1 MRESA
6 SVLEG
11 VRVVDLS
18 QALAGP
24 YCTMLLGDLGADV
37 IKVERPTIGDMSRG
51 WGPPFLDGESAY
63 FLCTNRNK
71 RGITLNLATQKGQ
84 EIIHRL
90 LGRADVLVTS
100 LHKIESLQRLRLDH
114 ELLHGLNPRLIY
126 CSITG
131 YGHTGPMA
139 GRGGYDVVAQG
150 EAGLMSLTGEPEGG
164 PMRYPIPL
172 ADLTTGIYS
181 VIGIL
186 AALLVRERTGKG
198 QYLDMALL
206 DSQASWLTNVAAA
219 YFATGKRPQRLG
231 NVHPNIV
238 PYQPLRAKDKYII
251 VAVGSER
258 LWERFCHLLGVEETI
273 MSDPRFATNRER
285 IEHREELIPLLQ
297 EIIRSREADYWL
309 ERFTE
314 VDIPCGPINFV
325 DETLTDP
332 QLLARGMI
340 VELERPLIG
349 IVRSVGN
356 PVHLS
361 QTPVS
366 YRRPP
371 PLLGEHTV
379 EILSSLGYSQEEIRA
394 LGAEGV
400 I

>member
-1 MRESA
+1 MRELN
-6 SVLEG
+6 SVLED

-37 IKVERPTIGDMSRG
+37 IKVERPKSGDMARG

-71 RGITLNLATQKGQ
+71 RGMTLNLATQKGQ

-90 LGRADVLVTS
+90 LERADIFVTS
-100 LHKIESLQRLRLDH
+100 LHKIESLQRFYLDY
-114 ELLHGLNPRLIY
+114 ETVHGLSPGLIY

-150 EAGLMSLTGEPEGG
+150 EAGLMSLTGEPEGD

-172 ADLTTGIYS
+172 ADLTTGVYS
-181 VIGIL
+181 VVGIL
-186 AALLVRERTGKG
+186 AALLVRERTGNG

-206 DSQASWLTNVAAA
+206 DSQASWLTNVAGA

-251 VAVGSER
+251 LAVGSER
-258 LWERFCHLLGVEETI
+258 LWQRFCHLLGVEKTI
-273 MSDPRFATNRER
+273 MSDPRFVTNKER

-297 EIIRSREADYWL
+297 EIIQSQEADYWL

-314 VDIPCGPINFV
+314 ADIPCGPINFV

-332 QLLARGMI
+332 QLLDRGMI
-340 VELERPLIG
+340 VELEHLLIG
-349 IVRSVGN
+349 MVRSIGN

-366 YRRPP
+366 YRRSP
-371 PLLGEHTV
+371 PLLGEHNV

-394 LGAEGV
+394 LEAEGV

>member
-1 MRESA
+1 M
-6 SVLEG
+6 EG

-37 IKVERPTIGDMSRG
+37 IKVERPQIGDMSRG
-51 WGPPFLDGESAY
+51 WGPPFLDGESSY

-71 RGITLNLATQKGQ
+71 RGMTLNLGTQKGREVIQ
-84 EIIHRL
+84 RL
-90 LGRADVLVTS
+90 LEGVDVLVIS
-100 LHKIESLQRLRLDH
+100 LHKIESLQRFSLDY
-114 ELLHGLNPRLIY
+114 ETVQRLNPRLIY

-139 GRGGYDVVAQG
+139 GRGGYDVVTQG
-150 EAGLMSLTGEPEGG
+150 EAGLMSLTGEPEAG

-172 ADLTTGIYS
+172 ADLTTGVYS
-181 VIGIL
+181 ALGIL
-186 AALLVRERTGKG
+186 GALLVRERTGNG
-198 QYLDMALL
+198 QCLDMALL
-206 DSQASWLTNVAAA
+206 DSQASWLTNVAGA
-219 YFATGKRPQRLG
+219 YFATAKRPQRLG

-238 PYQPLRAKDKYII
+238 PYQPLQAKDKYII

-258 LWERFCHLLGVEETI
+258 LWERFCRLLGLEKTV
-273 MSDPRFATNRER
+273 MRDPRFATNKER
-285 IEHREELIPLLQ
+285 IEHREELIPMLE
-297 EIIRSREADYWL
+297 EIIQSQEADYWL

-314 VDIPCGPINFV
+314 ADIPCGPINFV
-325 DETLTDP
+325 DETLTDQ

-340 VELERPLIG
+340 VELEHPLVG
-349 IVRSVGN
+349 VVRSVGN

-371 PLLGEHTV
+371 PLLGEHNV
-379 EILSSLGYSQEEIRA
+379 EILSSLGYSREEIGA
-394 LGAEGV
+394 LEAEGV
-400 I
+400 T

>member
-1 MRESA
+1 MTERT

-24 YCTMLLGDLGADV
+24 YCTMLLGDLGAHV
-37 IKVERPTIGDMSRG
+37 IKVERPQVGDMSRG
-51 WGPPFLDGESAY
+51 WGPPFLEGESAY

-71 RGITLNLATQKGQ
+71 RGMTLNLATQRGQ

-90 LGRADVLVTS
+90 LERADVLVTS
-100 LHKIESLQRLRLDH
+100 LHKIESLQRFSLDYERVH
-114 ELLHGLNPRLIY
+114 RLNPRLIY

-139 GRGGYDVVAQG
+139 GRGSYDVVTQG
-150 EAGLMSLTGEPEGG
+150 EAGLMSLTGEPKGS

-172 ADLTTGIYS
+172 ADLTTGVYS
-181 VIGIL
+181 ALGIL
-186 AALLVRERTGKG
+186 AALLVRERTGNG
-198 QYLDMALL
+198 QHLDMALL
-206 DSQASWLTNVAAA
+206 DSQASWLANVGGS

-231 NVHPNIV
+231 NVHPSIV
-238 PYQPLRAKDKYII
+238 PYQPLRAKDKHII

-258 LWERFCHLLGVEETI
+258 LWGRFCSLLGLEKTI
-273 MSDPRFATNRER
+273 LGDPRFATNKER
-285 IEHREELIPLLQ
+285 IEHREELIPLLE
-297 EIIRSREADYWL
+297 EIIQAQDADHWL

-314 VDIPCGPINFV
+314 AEIPCGPINFV
-325 DETLTDP
+325 DQTLTDP
-332 QLLARGMI
+332 QLLSRGMI
-340 VELERPLIG
+340 VELEHPLVG
-349 IVRSVGN
+349 VVRSVGN

-371 PLLGEHTV
+371 PLLGEHNV
-379 EILSSLGYSQEEIRA
+379 EILSSLGYSRAEIGA
-394 LGAEGV
+394 LESERV

>member
-1 MRESA
+1 MRDLT
-6 SVLEG
+6 SVLKG

-37 IKVERPTIGDMSRG
+37 IKVERPQIGDMSRG
-51 WGPPFLDGESAY
+51 WGPPFLDGESTY

-71 RGITLNLATQKGQ
+71 RGMTLNLTAEKGQ

-90 LGRADVLVTS
+90 LARVDVLVIS
-100 LHKIESLQRLRLDH
+100 LHKMESLRRFSLDYATVH
-114 ELLHGLNPRLIY
+114 RLNPRLIY

-139 GRGGYDVVAQG
+139 GRGGYDVVTQG

-181 VIGIL
+181 ALGIL
-186 AALLVRERTGKG
+186 AALLVRERTGNG
-198 QYLDMALL
+198 QHLDMALL
-206 DSQASWLTNVAAA
+206 DSQTSWLTNVAGA
-219 YFATGKRPQRLG
+219 YFATGKRPRRLG

-238 PYQPLRAKDKYII
+238 PYQPLQAKDKHII

-258 LWERFCHLLGVEETI
+258 LWERFCSLLGLEKTI
-273 MSDPRFATNRER
+273 MSDPRFATNKER
-285 IEHREELIPLLQ
+285 IEHREELIPLL
-297 EIIRSREADYWL
+297 EDIIQSQEADYWL

-314 VDIPCGPINFV
+314 ADIPCGPINFV
-325 DETLTDP
+325 DETLTEP

-340 VELERPLIG
+340 VELEHPLAG
-349 IVRSVGN
+349 VVRSLGN

-371 PLLGEHTV
+371 PVLGEHSV
-379 EILSSLGYSQEEIRA
+379 EILSSLGYGREEIEA
-394 LGAEGV
+394 LETDGV
-400 I
+400 T

>member
-1 MRESA
+1 MREPT

-11 VRVVDLS
+11 TLVVDLS

-37 IKVERPTIGDMSRG
+37 IKVERPQVGDMSRG
-51 WGPPFLDGESAY
+51 WGPPFLDGESSY

-71 RGITLNLATQKGQ
+71 RGITLNLTTEKGR
-84 EIIHRL
+84 EVVRRL
-90 LGRADVLVTS
+90 LEKSDVLVIS
-100 LHKIESLQRLRLDH
+100 LHKIESLRRFSLDYETLRR
-114 ELLHGLNPRLIY
+114 LNPRLIY

-139 GRGGYDVVAQG
+139 GRGGYDVVTQG

-172 ADLTTGIYS
+172 ADLTTGVYS
-181 VIGIL
+181 ALGIL
-186 AALLVRERTGKG
+186 AALLVRERTGNG
-198 QYLDMALL
+198 QDLDMALL
-206 DSQASWLTNVAAA
+206 DSQASWLSNVAGA

-238 PYQPLRAKDKYII
+238 PYQPLRAKDKHII
-251 VAVGSER
+251 VAVGSEV
-258 LWERFCHLLGVEETI
+258 LWERFCSLLGLEETI
-273 MSDPRFATNRER
+273 MKDPRFATNKER
-285 IEHREELIPLLQ
+285 IEHREDLIPLLE
-297 EIIRSREADYWL
+297 EIIQSQEADHWL

-314 VDIPCGPINFV
+314 ADIPCGPINFV
-325 DETLTDP
+325 DETLTAP
-332 QLLARGMI
+332 QLIARGMI
-340 VELERPLIG
+340 VELEHPLVG
-349 IVRSVGN
+349 VVRSLGN

-371 PLLGEHTV
+371 PLLGEHNQEV
-379 EILSSLGYSQEEIRA
+379 LSSLGYSPEEIGA
-394 LGAEGV
+394 LEAEGV
-400 I
+400 V

>member
-1 MRESA
+1 
-6 SVLEG
+6 
-11 VRVVDLS
+11 
-18 QALAGP
+18 
-24 YCTMLLGDLGADV
+24 MLLGDLGADV
-37 IKVERPTIGDMSRG
+37 IKVERPKIGDMSRG

-71 RGITLNLATQKGQ
+71 RGMTLNLATQKGQ

-90 LGRADVLVTS
+90 LERADIFVTS
-100 LHKIESLQRLRLDH
+100 LHKVESLRRFCLDYETVH
-114 ELLHGLNPRLIY
+114 RLNPRLIY

-150 EAGLMSLTGEPEGG
+150 EAGLMSLTGEPEGD

-172 ADLTTGIYS
+172 ADLTTGVYS
-181 VIGIL
+181 VVGIL
-186 AALLVRERTGKG
+186 AALLVRERMGSG

-206 DSQASWLTNVAAA
+206 DSQASWLTNVAGA
-219 YFATGKRPQRLG
+219 YFATGKRPHRLG

-258 LWERFCHLLGVEETI
+258 LWERFCHLLGVEKTI
-273 MSDPRFATNRER
+273 MSDPRFATNKER
-285 IEHREELIPLLQ
+285 IEHREELISLLQ
-297 EIIRSREADYWL
+297 EIIQSREADYWL
-309 ERFTE
+309 GRFTE
-314 VDIPCGPINFV
+314 ADIPCGPINFV

-332 QLLARGMI
+332 QPLARGMI
-340 VELERPLIG
+340 VELEHPLIG
-349 IVRSVGN
+349 MVRSVGN

-371 PLLGEHTV
+371 PLLGEHNV

-394 LGAEGV
+394 LEAEGA

>member
-1 MRESA
+1 MRELT

-11 VRVVDLS
+11 MRVVDLS

-37 IKVERPTIGDMSRG
+37 IKVERPKLGDMSRG

-71 RGITLNLATQKGQ
+71 RGMTLNLASEKGQ

-90 LGRADVLVTS
+90 LERADVFVTS
-100 LHKIESLQRLRLDH
+100 LHKMESLHRFCIDYDTV
-114 ELLHGLNPRLIY
+114 HGLNPGLVY

-150 EAGLMSLTGEPEGG
+150 EAGLMSLTGESGGG

-172 ADLTTGIYS
+172 ADLTTGVYS

-186 AALLVRERTGKG
+186 AALLVRERTGDG
-198 QYLDMALL
+198 QYLDIALL

-219 YFATGKRPQRLG
+219 YFATGKRPPRLG

-251 VAVGSER
+251 VGVGSER

-273 MSDPRFATNRER
+273 MSDHRFTTNKER
-285 IEHREELIPLLQ
+285 IEHHEELIPLLQ
-297 EIIRSREADYWL
+297 EIIQSREADYWL

-314 VDIPCGPINFV
+314 ADIPCGPINSV
-325 DETLTDP
+325 DETLNDP

-340 VELERPLIG
+340 VELEHPLIG

-356 PVHLS
+356 PVYLS
-361 QTPVS
+361 QTPIT

-371 PLLGEHTV
+371 PLLGEHNV
-379 EILSSLGYSQEEIRA
+379 KILSSLGYSREEIGA

>member
-1 MRESA
+1 
-6 SVLEG
+6 
-11 VRVVDLS
+11 
-18 QALAGP
+18 
-24 YCTMLLGDLGADV
+24 MLLGDLGADV
-37 IKVERPTIGDMSRG
+37 IKVERPKIGDMSRG
-51 WGPPFLDGESAY
+51 WGPPFLDGESTY

-71 RGITLNLATQKGQ
+71 RGMTLNLATQKGQ

-90 LGRADVLVTS
+90 LGRADVFVTS
-100 LHKIESLQRLRLDH
+100 LHKIESLQRFSLDY
-114 ELLHGLNPRLIY
+114 ETLHRLNPRLIY

-131 YGHTGPMA
+131 YGHTGLMA

-164 PMRYPIPL
+164 PMRYPVPL

-206 DSQASWLTNVAAA
+206 DSQASWLTNVAGA

-238 PYQPLRAKDKYII
+238 PYQPLRAKDKHII
-251 VAVGSER
+251 VAIGSER
-258 LWERFCHLLGVEETI
+258 LWERFCHLLGVEKTI

-297 EIIRSREADYWL
+297 EIIRSQEADYWL
-309 ERFTE
+309 ERFTKA
-314 VDIPCGPINFV
+314 DIPCGPINFV
-325 DETLTDP
+325 DGTLTDP

-340 VELERPLIG
+340 VELEHPLIG
-349 IVRSVGN
+349 MVRSVGN
-356 PVHLS
+356 PVRLS

-366 YRRPP
+366 YRGPP

-379 EILSSLGYSQEEIRA
+379 EILSSLGYSREEIRA
-394 LGAEGV
+394 LEAEGV

>member
-1 MRESA
+1 MREPMSA
-6 SVLEG
+6 LEG
-11 VRVVDLS
+11 VSIVDLS

-37 IKVERPTIGDMSRG
+37 IKVERPQIGDMARG

-63 FLCTNRNK
+63 FLSTNRNK
-71 RGITLNLATQKGQ
+71 RGMTLNLATQKGQ

-90 LGRADVLVTS
+90 LEGADILVTS
-100 LHKIESLQRLRLDH
+100 LHKMASLKRFSLDY
-114 ELLHGLNPRLIY
+114 ETVRRFNPRLIY

-150 EAGLMSLTGEPEGG
+150 EAGLMSLTGQPEDG

-172 ADLTTGIYS
+172 ADLATGVYS
-181 VIGIL
+181 ALGIL

-198 QYLDMALL
+198 QHLDMALL
-206 DSQASWLTNVAAA
+206 DSQASWLVNVAGA

-231 NVHPNIV
+231 NLHPNIV
-238 PYQPLRAKDKYII
+238 PYQPLQAKDKCII
-251 VAVGSER
+251 VAVGSET
-258 LWERFCHLLGVEETI
+258 LWERFCCLLGLEKTI

-297 EIIRSREADYWL
+297 EIMQSQEADYWL

-314 VDIPCGPINFV
+314 AEIPCGPINFV
-325 DETLTDP
+325 DETLNDP

-340 VELERPLIG
+340 VELEHPLVG
-349 IVRSVGN
+349 VVRSVGN
-356 PVHLS
+356 PVNLS

-366 YRRPP
+366 YRRSP
-371 PLLGEHTV
+371 PLLGEHNA
-379 EILSSLGYSQEEIRA
+379 EILSSLGYGREEIA
-394 LGAEGV
+394 TLEAEGG

>member
-1 MRESA
+1 MREPT

-11 VRVVDLS
+11 VRAVDLS

-37 IKVERPTIGDMSRG
+37 IKVERPQIGDMSRG

-63 FLCTNRNK
+63 FLSTNRNK
-71 RGITLNLATQKGQ
+71 RGMTLSLATQKGQ

-90 LGRADVLVTS
+90 LERADILVTS
-100 LHKIESLQRLRLDH
+100 LHKMASLQRFSLDY
-114 ELLHGLNPRLIY
+114 ETVRRFNPRLIY

-172 ADLTTGIYS
+172 ADLTTGVYS
-181 VIGIL
+181 ALGIL
-186 AALLVRERTGKG
+186 AALLVRERTGNG
-198 QYLDMALL
+198 QHLDMALL
-206 DSQASWLTNVAAA
+206 DSQASWLTNVAGA

-238 PYQPLRAKDKYII
+238 PYQPLQAKDKYVI

-258 LWERFCHLLGVEETI
+258 LWERFCSLLGLEKTI
-273 MSDPRFATNRER
+273 MSDPRFATNKER
-285 IEHREELIPLLQ
+285 IKHREELIPLLQ
-297 EIIRSREADYWL
+297 EIIQSQEADYWL

-314 VDIPCGPINFV
+314 ADIPCGPINLV
-325 DETLTDP
+325 EEILNDP

-340 VELERPLIG
+340 VELEHPLVG
-349 IVRSVGN
+349 VVRSVGN
-356 PVHLS
+356 PVDLS

-366 YRRPP
+366 YLRPP
-371 PLLGEHTV
+371 PLLGEHNV
-379 EILSSLGYSQEEIRA
+379 EILSSLGYGREEIA
-394 LGAEGV
+394 TLQAEGV

>member
-1 MRESA
+1 MREST

-37 IKVERPTIGDMSRG
+37 IKVERPKIGDMSRG

-71 RGITLNLATQKGQ
+71 RGMTLNLATEKGQ

-90 LGRADVLVTS
+90 LERADIFVTS
-100 LHKIESLQRLRLDH
+100 LHKIESLQRFCLDYETVHRLS
-114 ELLHGLNPRLIY
+114 PRLIY

-131 YGHTGPMA
+131 YGHTGLMA

-164 PMRYPIPL
+164 PMRYPVPL
-172 ADLTTGIYS
+172 ADLTTGVYS
-181 VIGIL
+181 AVGIL
-186 AALLVRERTGKG
+186 AALLVRERTGNG
-198 QYLDMALL
+198 QCLDMALL
-206 DSQASWLTNVAAA
+206 DSQASWLTNVAGA
-219 YFATGKRPQRLG
+219 YFATRKRPQRLG

-258 LWERFCHLLGVEETI
+258 LWERFCHLLGVEKTI
-273 MSDPRFATNRER
+273 MSDPRFATNKER

-297 EIIRSREADYWL
+297 EIIRSQEADYWL

-314 VDIPCGPINFV
+314 ADIPCGPINFV
-325 DETLTDP
+325 DQTLTDP
-332 QLLARGMI
+332 QLLARGMV
-340 VELERPLIG
+340 VELEHPLIG
-349 IVRSVGN
+349 MVRSVGN

-371 PLLGEHTV
+371 PLLGEHNV
-379 EILSSLGYSQEEIRA
+379 EILSSLGHSREEIRA
-394 LGAEGV
+394 LEAEGV

>member
-1 MRESA
+1 LREST

-37 IKVERPTIGDMSRG
+37 IKVERPKIGDMSRG

-71 RGITLNLATQKGQ
+71 RGMTLNLATEKGQ

-90 LGRADVLVTS
+90 LGRADIFVTS
-100 LHKIESLQRLRLDH
+100 LHKIESLQRFCLDYETVHRLS
-114 ELLHGLNPRLIY
+114 PRLIY

-131 YGHTGPMA
+131 YGHTGLMA

-164 PMRYPIPL
+164 PMRYPVPL
-172 ADLTTGIYS
+172 ADLTTGVYS
-181 VIGIL
+181 AVGIL
-186 AALLVRERTGKG
+186 AALLVRERTGNG
-198 QYLDMALL
+198 QCLDMALL
-206 DSQASWLTNVAAA
+206 DSQASWLTNVAGA
-219 YFATGKRPQRLG
+219 YFATRKRPQRLG

-258 LWERFCHLLGVEETI
+258 LWERFCHLLGVEKTI
-273 MSDPRFATNRER
+273 MSDPRFATNKER

-297 EIIRSREADYWL
+297 EIIRSQEADYWL

-314 VDIPCGPINFV
+314 ADIPCGPINFV
-325 DETLTDP
+325 DQTLTDP
-332 QLLARGMI
+332 QLLARGMV
-340 VELERPLIG
+340 VELEHPLIG
-349 IVRSVGN
+349 MVRSVGN

-371 PLLGEHTV
+371 PLLGEHNV
-379 EILSSLGYSQEEIRA
+379 EILSSLGHSREEIRA
-394 LGAEGV
+394 LEAEGV

>member
-1 MRESA
+1 MRESP

-37 IKVERPTIGDMSRG
+37 IKVERPKIGDMSRG
-51 WGPPFLDGESAY
+51 WGPPFLHGESAY

-71 RGITLNLATQKGQ
+71 RGMTLNLATEKGQ

-90 LGRADVLVTS
+90 LERADIFVTS
-100 LHKIESLQRLRLDH
+100 LHKIESLQRFCLDYERLH
-114 ELLHGLNPRLIY
+114 RLNPRLIY

-131 YGHTGPMA
+131 YGHTGLMA

-172 ADLTTGIYS
+172 ADLTAGVYS
-181 VIGIL
+181 AVGIL
-186 AALLVRERTGKG
+186 AALLVRERTGNG

-206 DSQASWLTNVAAA
+206 DSQASWLTNVAGA
-219 YFATGKRPQRLG
+219 YFATRKRPQRLG

-258 LWERFCHLLGVEETI
+258 LWERFCHLLGVEKTI
-273 MSDPRFATNRER
+273 MSDPRFVTNKER

-297 EIIRSREADYWL
+297 EIIRSQEADYWL

-314 VDIPCGPINFV
+314 ADIPCGPINFV
-325 DETLTDP
+325 DQTLTDP
-332 QLLARGMI
+332 QLLARGMV
-340 VELERPLIG
+340 VELEHPLIG
-349 IVRSVGN
+349 MVRSVGN

-371 PLLGEHTV
+371 PLLGEHNV
-379 EILSSLGYSQEEIRA
+379 EILSSLGHSQEEIKA
-394 LGAEGV
+394 LEAEGV

>member
-1 MRESA
+1 MTEPT

-11 VRVVDLS
+11 ILVVDLS

-37 IKVERPTIGDMSRG
+37 IKVERPKVGDMSRG
-51 WGPPFLDGESAY
+51 WGPPFLDGESSY

-71 RGITLNLATQKGQ
+71 RGITLNLTTEKGQ
-84 EIIHRL
+84 EVVQRL
-90 LGRADVLVTS
+90 LERSDVLVIS
-100 LHKIESLQRLRLDH
+100 LHKMESLQRFSLDYETLRRS
-114 ELLHGLNPRLIY
+114 NPRLIY

-139 GRGGYDVVAQG
+139 GRGGYDVVTQG

-164 PMRYPIPL
+164 PMRYPVPL
-172 ADLTTGIYS
+172 ADLTTGVYS
-181 VIGIL
+181 ALGIL
-186 AALLVRERTGKG
+186 AALLVRERTGNG
-198 QYLDMALL
+198 QALDMSLL
-206 DSQASWLTNVAAA
+206 DSQASWLSNVAGA

-238 PYQPLRAKDKYII
+238 PYQPLRARDKHII
-251 VAVGSER
+251 VAVGSEL
-258 LWERFCHLLGVEETI
+258 LWERFCSLLGLEETI
-273 MSDPRFATNRER
+273 MKDPRFATNKER
-285 IEHREELIPLLQ
+285 INHREDLIRLLE
-297 EIIRSREADYWL
+297 EIIRSQEADHWL

-314 VDIPCGPINFV
+314 ADIPCGPINFV

-332 QLLARGMI
+332 QLVARGMI
-340 VELERPLIG
+340 VELEHPLVG
-349 IVRSVGN
+349 VVRSLGN

-361 QTPVS
+361 QTPVR

-371 PLLGEHTV
+371 PLLGEHNQEV
-379 EILSSLGYSQEEIRA
+379 LSSLGYCEEEIGA
-394 LGAEGV
+394 LEAEGV

>member
-1 MRESA
+1 M
-6 SVLEG
+6 
-11 VRVVDLS
+11 VVDLS

-37 IKVERPTIGDMSRG
+37 IKVERPEVGDMSRG
-51 WGPPFLDGESAY
+51 WGPPFLEGESSY

-71 RGITLNLATQKGQ
+71 RGMTLNLSDQRGQ

-90 LGRADVLVTS
+90 LGKTDILVTS
-100 LHKIESLQRLRLDH
+100 LHKIESLRRFSADYETVH
-114 ELLHGLNPRLIY
+114 RLNPRLIY

-131 YGHTGPMA
+131 YGHTGPMT
-139 GRGGYDVVAQG
+139 GRGGYDVVTQG

-172 ADLTTGIYS
+172 VDLTTGVYS
-181 VIGIL
+181 ALGIL
-186 AALLVRERTGKG
+186 AALLVRERTGNG
-198 QYLDMALL
+198 QHLDMALL
-206 DSQASWLTNVAAA
+206 DSQASWLANVAGA

-238 PYQPLRAKDKYII
+238 PYQPLQAKDKYII
-251 VAVGSER
+251 VAVGSES
-258 LWERFCHLLGVEETI
+258 LWERFCCVLGLEKTV
-273 MSDPRFATNRER
+273 MSDPRFATNKER
-285 IEHREELIPLLQ
+285 IEHRQALIPPLQ
-297 EIIRSREADYWL
+297 EIIQSQEADYWL

-314 VDIPCGPINFV
+314 AGIPCGPINFV
-325 DETLTDP
+325 DETLADP

-340 VELERPLIG
+340 VQLEHPLIG
-349 IVRSVGN
+349 MVRSVGN

-371 PLLGEHTV
+371 PLLGEHNM
-379 EILSSLGYSQEEIRA
+379 EILSSLRYSRAEIAA
-394 LGAEGV
+394 LDEEGV

>member
-1 MRESA
+1 LREPT

-11 VRVVDLS
+11 LLVVDLS

-37 IKVERPTIGDMSRG
+37 IKVERPQLGDMSRG
-51 WGPPFLDGESAY
+51 WGPPFVQGESAY

-71 RGITLNLATQKGQ
+71 RGMTLNLTAQKGQ
-84 EIIHRL
+84 EIMHRL
-90 LGRADVLVTS
+90 LETADILVTS
-100 LHKIESLQRLRLDH
+100 LHKIESLQHFSLDYETVH
-114 ELLHGLNPRLIY
+114 RLNPGLIY

-131 YGHTGPMA
+131 YGHTGPIA
-139 GRGGYDVVAQG
+139 GRGGYDVVTQG

-172 ADLTTGIYS
+172 ADLTTGVYS
-181 VIGIL
+181 ALGIL
-186 AALLVRERTGKG
+186 AALLVRERTGNG

-206 DSQASWLTNVAAA
+206 DSQASWLTNVAGS

-238 PYQPLRAKDKYII
+238 PYQPLQAKDKYII
-251 VAVGSER
+251 VAVGSES
-258 LWERFCHLLGVEETI
+258 LWERFCGLLDLDDTI
-273 MSDPRFATNRER
+273 MRDPRFAANKAR
-285 IEHREELIPLLQ
+285 IEHREELIPLLE
-297 EIIRSREADYWL
+297 EIMQSQDAAYWL

-314 VDIPCGPINFV
+314 ADIPCGPINFV

-332 QLLARGMI
+332 QLRARGMI
-340 VELERPLIG
+340 VELEHPLIG
-349 IVRSVGN
+349 VVRSVGN
-356 PVHLS
+356 PVHFS
-361 QTPVS
+361 QTAVS

-371 PLLGEHTV
+371 PLLGEHNV
-379 EILSSLGYSQEEIRA
+379 EILSSLGYGQAEIGA
-394 LGAEGV
+394 LEAESV

>member
-1 MRESA
+1 LREPT

-11 VRVVDLS
+11 VQVVDLS

-37 IKVERPTIGDMSRG
+37 TKVERPQIGDMSRG

-71 RGITLNLATQKGQ
+71 QGMTLNLATQNGQ

-90 LGRADVLVTS
+90 LERVDILVTS
-100 LHKIESLQRLRLDH
+100 LHRIESLRRFSLDYETVH
-114 ELLHGLNPRLIY
+114 HLNPRLIY

-139 GRGGYDVVAQG
+139 GRGGYDVVTQG

-164 PMRYPIPL
+164 PMRYPVPL
-172 ADLTTGIYS
+172 ADLTTGVYS
-181 VIGIL
+181 ALGIL
-186 AALLVRERTGKG
+186 AALLVRERTGNG
-198 QYLDMALL
+198 QHLDMALL
-206 DSQASWLTNVAAA
+206 DSQTSWLSNVAGA
-219 YFATGKRPQRLG
+219 YFATGKRPRRLG

-238 PYQPLRAKDKYII
+238 PYQPLQTKDKHII

-258 LWERFCHLLGVEETI
+258 LWERFCSLLGLEKRI
-273 MSDPRFATNRER
+273 MSDPRFATNKER

-297 EIIRSREADYWL
+297 EIIQTQEADYWL

-314 VDIPCGPINFV
+314 AGIPCGPINFV
-325 DETLTDP
+325 DEILADP

-340 VELERPLIG
+340 VELEHPLVG
-349 IVRSVGN
+349 MVRSLGN

-371 PLLGEHTV
+371 PLLGEHNV
-379 EILSSLGYSQEEIRA
+379 EILSSLGYSPAEIGT
-394 LGAEGV
+394 LEAEG
-400 I
+400 II

>member
-1 MRESA
+1 MRELT

-11 VRVVDLS
+11 VRVIDLS

-24 YCTMLLGDLGADV
+24 YCTMLLGDLGAEV
-37 IKVERPTIGDMSRG
+37 IKVERPKIGDMSRG

-71 RGITLNLATQKGQ
+71 RGMTLNLATQKGQ

-90 LGRADVLVTS
+90 LERADILVTS
-100 LHKIESLQRLRLDH
+100 LHKIESLQRFCLDY
-114 ELLHGLNPRLIY
+114 ETVHGLNPRLIY

-150 EAGLMSLTGEPEGG
+150 EAGLMSLTGEPEGD
-164 PMRYPIPL
+164 PLRYPIPL
-172 ADLTTGIYS
+172 ADLTTGVYS
-181 VIGIL
+181 VVGIL
-186 AALLVRERTGKG
+186 AALLVRERTGNG

-206 DSQASWLTNVAAA
+206 DSQASWLTNVAGA

-258 LWERFCHLLGVEETI
+258 LWERFCHLLGGEKTI
-273 MSDPRFATNRER
+273 MSDPRFVTNKER

-297 EIIRSREADYWL
+297 EIIQSREADYWL
-309 ERFTE
+309 ERFAE
-314 VDIPCGPINFV
+314 ADIPCGPINFV

-340 VELERPLIG
+340 VELEHPLLG
-349 IVRSVGN
+349 MVRSVGN

-371 PLLGEHTV
+371 PLLGEHNV
-379 EILSSLGYSQEEIRA
+379 EILSSLGYSQEEIGA
-394 LGAEGV
+394 LEAEGV